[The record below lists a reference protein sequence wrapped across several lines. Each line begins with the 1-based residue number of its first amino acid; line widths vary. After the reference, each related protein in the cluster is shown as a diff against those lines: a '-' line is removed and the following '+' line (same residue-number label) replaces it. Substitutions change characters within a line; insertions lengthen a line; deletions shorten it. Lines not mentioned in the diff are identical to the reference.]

1 MFDKESGKWKGT
13 PVGALYKKTLRQYFD
28 MLCNCFTYFSTRR
41 VPSVPQP

>member
-1 MFDKESGKWKGT
+1 VFDKESGKWKGT

-41 VPSVPQP
+41 VPSVS